1 MGRSLLLDIAA
12 VSTHLANVRFRD
24 EADIGAV
31 DVKHEVTQGPL
42 DYLFRRSA
50 LN

>member
-1 MGRSLLLDIAA
+1 MALSGHSSCARVCPLL
-12 VSTHLANVRFRD
+12 D
-24 EADIGAV
+24 EADIGEV